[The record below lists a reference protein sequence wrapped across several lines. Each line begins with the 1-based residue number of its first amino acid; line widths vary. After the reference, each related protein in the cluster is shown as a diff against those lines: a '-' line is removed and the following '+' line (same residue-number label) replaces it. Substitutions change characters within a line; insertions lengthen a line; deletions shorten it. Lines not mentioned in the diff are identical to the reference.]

1 MSIVEHIDGWNND
14 KLMRITYIPDG
25 KIEVIKTHGISLY
38 SAIKNVCE
46 NGGFSIEKY
55 YQYLELMYK
64 NK

>member
-38 SAIKNVCE
+38 SAIQNVCE
-46 NGGFSIEKY
+46 MGGFGMEKY